1 MRLVTAALAV
11 VMAPVPV
18 LSIDGFIGARR
29 RVPGWNMQCHP
40 SVRLSCGHQLRFICL
55 NVFSCQKPGR
65 LNTLWHLI
73 FEKGWAGGIARQPQA
88 SMILIML
95 QYPG

>member
-1 MRLVTAALAV
+1 M
-11 VMAPVPV
+11 V
-18 LSIDGFIGARR
+18 LSARGVESRDGI
-29 RVPGWNMQCHP
+29 C
-40 SVRLSCGHQLRFICL
+40 SVTPACGYHVVISCDSYAL